1 MRLVTSFI
9 IMLLVVTACDP
20 ADEVAQKKKELATAK
35 QQMLE
40 LQARIAKLEQE
51 LQAMGALE
59 NHQNLT
65 KVSVYEVREKPFT
78 HYVDVRGTVRS
89 RNNVVLSAES
99 PAVVQEIP
107 VVEGQEVK
115 KGDILVV
122 QDGEILRKNIEELK
136 SSLALART
144 IYERQKKLWEQNIG
158 TEVQYLEAKNRM
170 ETLQLKLAT
179 TQTQLAKTRI
189 KAPFNGIVDEIMVRV
204 GEIAQPGMPVI
215 RLVSMANMY
224 ISAEV
229 SESFVGKFRKGQPV
243 EVYFPS
249 IDYKVKSTIAAIGQV
264 INPENRTFQL
274 EIRLPVDRRLKP
286 NMIAVV
292 TLADYHNPRALV
304 VPSRIIQTDRLGQF
318 LFRIVEE
325 EGATKVKRTAI
336 ETGVTAGNETEITK
350 GLLPGDKVVLDGGI
364 GLADGMMVE
373 VVSSQESMQ

>member
-9 IMLLVVTACDP
+9 IILLVVTACDP

>member
-9 IMLLVVTACDP
+9 IMLLVVTACEP
-20 ADEVAQKKKELATAK
+20 ADEVAQKKKELAAAK

-40 LQARIAKLEQE
+40 LQARIAQLEQD
-51 LQAMGALE
+51 LQALGALE

-65 KVSVYEVREKPFT
+65 RVSVYEVQEKPFT

-99 PAVVQEIP
+99 PAVVKEIP
-107 VVEGQEVK
+107 VVEGQEVR

-158 TEVQYLEAKNRM
+158 TEVQYLEAKNRL
-170 ETLQLKLAT
+170 ETLQLKLET

-318 LFRIVEE
+318 VFRIVEE
-325 EGATKVKRTAI
+325 EGRQKVKRVAI
-336 ETGVTAGNETEITK
+336 ETGVTAGNETEIIK

-364 GLADGMMVE
+364 GLADGMLVE
-373 VVSSQESMQ
+373 VVSSEESMQ

>member
-9 IMLLVVTACDP
+9 IVILLATACEP
-20 ADEVAQKKKELATAK
+20 ADEVSQKKKELAAAK

-40 LQARIAKLEQE
+40 LQARIAQLEQD
-51 LQAMGALE
+51 LQALGALE

-65 KVSVYEVREKPFT
+65 RVSVYEVQERPFT

-99 PAVVQEIP
+99 PAVVKEIP
-107 VVEGQEVK
+107 VVEGQEVR

-158 TEVQYLEAKNRM
+158 TEVQYLEAKNRL
-170 ETLQLKLAT
+170 ETLQLKLET

-336 ETGVTAGNETEITK
+336 ETGVTAGNETEIIK

-364 GLADGMMVE
+364 GLADGMLVE
-373 VVSSQESMQ
+373 VVSSEEPMQ

>member
-20 ADEVAQKKKELATAK
+20 ADEVAQKKKELAAAK
-35 QQMLE
+35 RQMLE

-189 KAPFNGIVDEIMVRV
+189 KAPFNGVVDEIMVRV